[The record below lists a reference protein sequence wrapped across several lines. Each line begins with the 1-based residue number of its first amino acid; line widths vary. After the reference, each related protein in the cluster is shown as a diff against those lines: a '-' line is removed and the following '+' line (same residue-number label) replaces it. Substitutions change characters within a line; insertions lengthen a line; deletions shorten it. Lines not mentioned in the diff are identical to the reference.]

1 MSQTL
6 SAEVQA
12 AIPGTANTQAF
23 SNQFSWIEKLIQKYI
38 PAELQPVYESINTIS
53 LYENSVGRIV
63 LAVVLGLIGY
73 FFIPRI
79 WARIVESIGVVARR
93 TELAFDDLLVEQLR
107 KINPKIFLL
116 LAILLGLSVLRL
128 PGDSYQLAAGVVFG
142 LLTLQFATILQ
153 PLIEPI
159 IKSIPP
165 LGRPD
170 MKPIAARVI
179 VFAKTAL
186 WGIAGIFSL
195 SSVGVSVT
203 PLLGSLGVLW
213 VGWALAFQQM
223 IPGVMKSLGFHFSKP
238 FGIGDKIS
246 AGNHQGIVEEI
257 DITTTKLK
265 KDDGTLV
272 DVPNEALMTAIVI
285 PPDGPHF
292 IEDSLKVLIK
302 ITNTGEAFSDLENIL
317 KSALD
322 GIPDVTWNSMR
333 FADFRGDAV
342 VVDMT
347 YSVLA
352 EKKSVARHAVVAGVL
367 TTLNARGIAFGGV

>member
-203 PLLGSLGVLW
+203 PLLGSLGVL
-213 VGWALAFQQM
+213 
-223 IPGVMKSLGFHFSKP
+223 
-238 FGIGDKIS
+238 
-246 AGNHQGIVEEI
+246 
-257 DITTTKLK
+257 
-265 KDDGTLV
+265 
-272 DVPNEALMTAIVI
+272 
-285 PPDGPHF
+285 
-292 IEDSLKVLIK
+292 
-302 ITNTGEAFSDLENIL
+302 
-317 KSALD
+317 
-322 GIPDVTWNSMR
+322 
-333 FADFRGDAV
+333 
-342 VVDMT
+342 
-347 YSVLA
+347 
-352 EKKSVARHAVVAGVL
+352 
-367 TTLNARGIAFGGV
+367 

>member
-1 MSQTL
+1 MYNQNTYSLILSMNPTENTPPVEVAQPVEVIQATQTVSSDL
-6 SAEVQA
+6 
-12 AIPGTANTQAF
+12 G
-23 SNQFSWIEKLIQKYI
+23 WIDALVQKYI

-79 WARIVESIGVVARR
+79 WARIVESVGVVARR

-128 PGDSYQLAAGVVFG
+128 PGDSYQLAAGVVFA
-142 LLTLQFATILQ
+142 LLALQFATILQ
-153 PLIEPI
+153 PLIEPV

-186 WGIAGIFSL
+186 WGVAGIFSL

-203 PLLGSLGVLW
+203 PLLGSLGVL
-213 VGWALAFQQM
+213 
-223 IPGVMKSLGFHFSKP
+223 
-238 FGIGDKIS
+238 
-246 AGNHQGIVEEI
+246 
-257 DITTTKLK
+257 
-265 KDDGTLV
+265 
-272 DVPNEALMTAIVI
+272 
-285 PPDGPHF
+285 
-292 IEDSLKVLIK
+292 
-302 ITNTGEAFSDLENIL
+302 
-317 KSALD
+317 
-322 GIPDVTWNSMR
+322 
-333 FADFRGDAV
+333 
-342 VVDMT
+342 
-347 YSVLA
+347 
-352 EKKSVARHAVVAGVL
+352 
-367 TTLNARGIAFGGV
+367 